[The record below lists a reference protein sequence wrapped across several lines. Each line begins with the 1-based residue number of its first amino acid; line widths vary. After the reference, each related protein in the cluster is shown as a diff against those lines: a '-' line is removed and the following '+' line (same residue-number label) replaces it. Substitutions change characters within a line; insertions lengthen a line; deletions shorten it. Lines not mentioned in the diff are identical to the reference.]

1 MNLSKSV
8 ENVDKQARLDPF
20 LISRKGIHEHVEQP
34 GRFDPNVDS
43 NAGELW

>member
-20 LISRKGIHEHVEQP
+20 LISRKGIHEHVEQLGCFGP
-34 GRFDPNVDS
+34 YVDP
-43 NAGELW
+43 NAGERW